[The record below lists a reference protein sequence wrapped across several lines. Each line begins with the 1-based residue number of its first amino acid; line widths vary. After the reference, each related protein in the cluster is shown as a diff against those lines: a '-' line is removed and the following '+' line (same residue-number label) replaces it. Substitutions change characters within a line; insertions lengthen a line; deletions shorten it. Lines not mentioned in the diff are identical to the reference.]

1 MCCRFTENMQMRKL
15 FTAAAFAAFVAV
27 VLSSCSQ
34 EGKYFKMEGRF
45 RHINQGEFWVY
56 SLEGN
61 TGRLDTIRVR
71 DGRIAYEKRINTPTT
86 FIIIFPNYSEQVV
99 FGEPGKTVNIKGDA
113 SHLKEMEV
121 KGTRDNEIM
130 NKLRVRVADATPDER
145 KQMAEQVVADNPK
158 SRVGTFLVARHV
170 LQSPTP
176 DYPLAA
182 RLIAKLLEA
191 QPRDG
196 FLVRLDR
203 QLQKIDQTSVGN
215 SLPKNL
221 QAMAI
226 DSTQV
231 DFGKIR
237 NADVAV
243 INAWATW
250 NVQSMRQQSMIS
262 STARSSHGRLQVLGI
277 AIDGDREDV
286 KNSIRRDTITWPIV
300 SDGNLFDS
308 PIVDSLALTS
318 IPDNIVLQKGKI
330 VARSLS
336 TDQLIEKLNAL
347 LGVKQ

>member
-1 MCCRFTENMQMRKL
+1 MHIRKL
-15 FTAAAFAAFVAV
+15 FTSISIAV
-27 VLSSCSQ
+27 LTAMMMSSCSH

-56 SLEGN
+56 SIEGN
-61 TGRLDTIRVR
+61 TGALDTIRVQ
-71 DGRIAYEKRINTPTT
+71 DGRIVYEKRISSPTA
-86 FIIIFPNYSEQVV
+86 FVIIFPNYSEQVV
-99 FGEPGKTVNIKGDA
+99 FGEPGKSVSIKGDA
-113 SHLKEMEV
+113 THLKELEV
-121 KGTRDNEIM
+121 KGTRDNELM
-130 NKLRVRVADATPDER
+130 NKLRQRISDSTPEER
-145 KQMAEQVVADNPK
+145 KQIAEQVVADHPK
-158 SRVGTFLVARHV
+158 SRVGTFLVARHI
-170 LQSPTP
+170 LQGPIP

-182 RLIAKLLEA
+182 KLTAKLLEA

-277 AIDGDREDV
+277 AIDGDREEV

-318 IPDNIVLQKGKI
+318 IPENIVLQKGKI
-330 VARSLS
+330 VARSLP

>member
-121 KGTRDNEIM
+121 KGTRDNELM

-203 QLQKIDQTSVGN
+203 QLKRIAETSSGT
-215 SLPKNL
+215 LFPDNL
-221 QAMAI
+221 KAIAI
-226 DSTQV
+226 DSTEV
-231 DFGKIR
+231 DFEKLR

-243 INAWATW
+243 VNTWASW
-250 NVQSMRQQSMIS
+250 NVQSMKQQRMIANV
-262 STARSSHGRLQVLGI
+262 ARSSRGRLEMLSI
-277 AIDGDREDV
+277 ALDNDRAEV
-286 KNSIRRDTITWPIV
+286 ENSIKHDTITWPVIF
-300 SDGNLFDS
+300 DGRMFES
-308 PIVDSLALTS
+308 PLVDSLGLTAM
-318 IPDNIVLQKGKI
+318 PDNIVMKKGKI
-330 VARSLS
+330 VGRSMP
-336 TDQLIEKLNAL
+336 TDQLVEEVNKLL
-347 LGVKQ
+347 SGK